1 MDYFEQILNEIE
13 ASISIETDKMI
24 DASKRLEETT
34 KKLEELK
41 KQKQVVLAMANQV
54 SREY

>member
-1 MDYFEQILNEIE
+1 MDYFEQILKEIE
-13 ASISIETDKMI
+13 VSISIETDKMI
-24 DASKRLEETT
+24 DASKKLEETT

-41 KQKQVVLAMANQV
+41 KQKDVVLAMANQV